1 METRTRT
8 LTAQEIINILDARA
22 YNMGVSLDELPVYI
36 EDNGGNTYRI
46 ADCHTRNIVD
56 VERNP
61 VEGVVISALFTY

>member
-1 METRTRT
+1 MEART

-36 EDNGGNTYRI
+36 EDNGGALYKI
-46 ADCHTRNIVD
+46 ADCRYHNIVGM
-56 VERNP
+56 EKNP

>member
-1 METRTRT
+1 METRT

-36 EDNGGNTYRI
+36 EDNGGYTYRI
-46 ADCHTRNIVD
+46 ANCHTRNIVD

>member
-1 METRTRT
+1 MKART